1 MLSFLDTLLFSAVM
15 GISIFFSLPLVL
27 RKSAS
32 DSWKRLLTAVAI
44 GILVFLIGD
53 VFVDA
58 AATLYDGSLYG
69 YGSSPLYDA
78 IFTGAMVAGFMVLF
92 YAGNRRR
99 GSMTSSYLALIIAA
113 GIGFQNLTEGLL
125 FGSLGVTIGLSGAAL
140 VVLVGFIF
148 QNMTEGFPIASPFLG
163 SKDPRT
169 GVLLGAFVI
178 GGAPTVLG
186 GAIGYY
192 GNTTALDLV
201 FYGLAVGTMFYVIL
215 PMLRNVFRDSDAAK
229 ANLTYLGLFVGFL
242 LGFAVNLV

>member
-125 FGSLGVTIGLSGAAL
+125 F
-140 VVLVGFIF
+140 
-148 QNMTEGFPIASPFLG
+148 
-163 SKDPRT
+163 
-169 GVLLGAFVI
+169 
-178 GGAPTVLG
+178 
-186 GAIGYY
+186 
-192 GNTTALDLV
+192 
-201 FYGLAVGTMFYVIL
+201 
-215 PMLRNVFRDSDAAK
+215 
-229 ANLTYLGLFVGFL
+229 
-242 LGFAVNLV
+242 